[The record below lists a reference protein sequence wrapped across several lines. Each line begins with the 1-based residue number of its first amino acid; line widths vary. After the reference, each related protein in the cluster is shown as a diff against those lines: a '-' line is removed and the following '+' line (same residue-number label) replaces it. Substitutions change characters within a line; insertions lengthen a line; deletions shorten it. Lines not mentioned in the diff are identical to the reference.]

1 MSGVFTHSFTRS
13 RPSGRFVHRKKW
25 GKNGIC
31 DVGGGLARVGA
42 GPDGRVR
49 VDDGWEI

>member
-1 MSGVFTHSFTRS
+1 MVCSHIHSRDHDQVAGVYIEKSGVKMEFD
-13 RPSGRFVHRKKW
+13 V
-25 GKNGIC
+25 
-31 DVGGGLARVGA
+31 VGGSLARVGA